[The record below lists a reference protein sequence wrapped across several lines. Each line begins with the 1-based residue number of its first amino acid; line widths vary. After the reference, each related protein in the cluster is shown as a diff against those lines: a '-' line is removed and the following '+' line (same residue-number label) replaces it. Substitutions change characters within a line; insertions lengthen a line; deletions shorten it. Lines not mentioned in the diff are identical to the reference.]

1 MTPGSDQAVEAV
13 RAFILE
19 LRKIREVVVLE
30 PPAGRELEF
39 LAFRAQVAA
48 DVAPALHELR
58 SEIDAL
64 IGAVSAQP
72 TKRRD
77 GRTKRNAKGAH

>member
-1 MTPGSDQAVEAV
+1 MAPGAEQAVEAV

-58 SEIDAL
+58 REIDAL
-64 IGAVSAQP
+64 VGAVSAQP
-72 TKRRD
+72 KKRRD
-77 GRTKRNAKGAH
+77 GAPRRARH